1 MADDRELVADVMAEI
16 HTSLTR
22 AKWGQRKLRNGI
34 TSRRV
39 DRLGNLIVEALQV
52 AGEIG
57 ANEQMMMQLLP
68 AEKSD
73 G

>member
-1 MADDRELVADVMAEI
+1 MTDDRELVADVMAEI